1 MDTGFAGSPF
11 ASEQRFTVPP
21 AFRSIEVQPG
31 DKVRLEFVG
40 LPATAYS
47 LESSTNMPSWT
58 GVTNFVTAAD
68 GLFTFTVS
76 QASASTA
83 RFYRAAGTGASLK
96 TGGLSPALAGGL
108 RQPTRRAAA
117 GSRSEPGHANN
128 LTR

>member
-1 MDTGFAGSPF
+1 VDTGFAGSPF

-68 GLFTFTVS
+68 GLFTFTVNEVS
-76 QASASTA
+76 RSRA
-83 RFYRAAGTGASLK
+83 RFFRAVGAGSPQSDRVGTPGAASPGASGT
-96 TGGLSPALAGGL
+96 TGLL
-108 RQPTRRAAA
+108 
-117 GSRSEPGHANN
+117 PGA
-128 LTR
+128 R